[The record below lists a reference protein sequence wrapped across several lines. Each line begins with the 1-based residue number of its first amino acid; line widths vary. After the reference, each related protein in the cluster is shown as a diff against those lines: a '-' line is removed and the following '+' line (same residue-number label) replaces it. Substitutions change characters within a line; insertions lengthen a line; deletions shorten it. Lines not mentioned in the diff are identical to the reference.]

1 MIRVDTLCHTL
12 LRESVLCT
20 SFAKFVHNGAKL
32 VILLIDAI
40 FLAIFAFMKLKRKIV
55 FVFNPVSG
63 TIRLIPVVPIIERFV
78 NRDLY
83 DFSIIS
89 TQYPGHATEIA
100 RQYAAQNYDAVI
112 AVGGDGTVNE
122 VARGLIG
129 TGTALGIIPCGS
141 GNGLAR
147 HLGFS
152 LDPFKAVKWLDKS
165 IFSEIDYGM
174 IEDHPFFCTCGVG
187 FDAKVTDVFS
197 KAGSRGVLT
206 YLESI
211 MKEIATYRNET
222 YKLSF
227 DNSSETFEAFFITC
241 ANADQWGNNAFIAP
255 TASLRDGLLDV
266 IAAHPFT
273 VVDAP
278 LIAFQLF
285 NKTIDKNPKVSV
297 RKCRELTI
305 TRKAPGPAHFDGE
318 PVTLGTEIHVKLIEK
333 GLKVLIPDRR
343 RPI

>member
-1 MIRVDTLCHTL
+1 
-12 LRESVLCT
+12 
-20 SFAKFVHNGAKL
+20 
-32 VILLIDAI
+32 
-40 FLAIFAFMKLKRKIV
+40 MKAKRKIV
-55 FVFNPVSG
+55 FVYNPTSG
-63 TIRLIPVVPIIERFV
+63 TIRLIPVIPIIERFV

-83 DFSIIS
+83 DFSIVS
-89 TQYPGHATEIA
+89 TQYRGHATELA

-122 VARGLIG
+122 VGCGLIG

-147 HLGFS
+147 HLGIS

-187 FDAKVTDVFS
+187 FDAKVTDTFS
-197 KAGSRGVLT
+197 KAGTRGVLT
-206 YLESI
+206 YMESI
-211 MKEIATYRNET
+211 LKEIATYKDKT

-227 DNSSETFEAFFITC
+227 DNSSETFDCFIVTC

-255 TASLRDGLLDV
+255 TASLQDGLMDV
-266 IAAHPFT
+266 VVIHPFT
-273 VVDAP
+273 PLDAP
-278 LIAFQLF
+278 LLAFQLF
-285 NKTIDKNPKVSV
+285 NKLIDKNPKVTV
-297 RKCRELTI
+297 RKCARMTI
-305 TRKAPGPAHFDGE
+305 TRDSEGPAHYDGE
-318 PVTLGTEIHVKLIEK
+318 PVTLGKEIQIQMIHG

-343 RPI
+343 RHI

>member
-1 MIRVDTLCHTL
+1 MNI
-12 LRESVLCT
+12 
-20 SFAKFVHNGAKL
+20 
-32 VILLIDAI
+32 
-40 FLAIFAFMKLKRKIV
+40 KRKIV
-55 FVFNPVSG
+55 FIYNPISG
-63 TIRLIPVVPIIERFV
+63 SRRLIPVVPIIERFV

-83 DFSIIS
+83 DYSIVS
-89 TQYPGHATEIA
+89 TEYKGHATELA
-100 RQYAAQNYDAVI
+100 RQYAAQQYDAVI

-122 VARGLIG
+122 VGCGLIG
-129 TGTALGIIPCGS
+129 TDTALGIIPCGS

-147 HLGFS
+147 HLGIPM
-152 LDPFKAVKWLDKS
+152 DPFKAVKWLDKS
-165 IFSEIDYGM
+165 IFTEIDYGM
-174 IEDHPFFCTCGVG
+174 MENQPFFCTCGVG
-187 FDAKVTDVFS
+187 FDAKVSDSFS

-211 MKEIATYRNET
+211 MKEIATYHNET

-255 TASLRDGLLDV
+255 TASLQDGVLDV
-266 IAAHPFT
+266 ICAHPFS

-285 NKTIDKNPKVSV
+285 NKQIHKNPKVSV
-297 RKCRELTI
+297 RKCRRVTI
-305 TRKAPGPAHFDGE
+305 TRDSEGPAHYDGE
-318 PVTLGTEIHVKLIEK
+318 PVMLGKEIHIEIVSG

-343 RPI
+343 RGI

>member
-1 MIRVDTLCHTL
+1 MNI
-12 LRESVLCT
+12 
-20 SFAKFVHNGAKL
+20 
-32 VILLIDAI
+32 
-40 FLAIFAFMKLKRKIV
+40 KRKIV
-55 FVFNPVSG
+55 FIYNPISG
-63 TIRLIPVVPIIERFV
+63 SRRLIPVVPIIERFV

-83 DFSIIS
+83 DYSIVS
-89 TQYPGHATEIA
+89 TEYKGHATELA
-100 RQYAAQNYDAVI
+100 RQYAAQQYDAVI

-122 VARGLIG
+122 VGCGLIG
-129 TGTALGIIPCGS
+129 TNTALGIIPCGS

-147 HLGFS
+147 HLGIPM
-152 LDPFKAVKWLDKS
+152 DPFKAVKWLDKS
-165 IFSEIDYGM
+165 IFTEIDYGM
-174 IEDHPFFCTCGVG
+174 MENQPFFCTCGVG
-187 FDAKVTDVFS
+187 FDAKVSDSFS

-211 MKEIATYRNET
+211 MKEIATYHNET

-255 TASLRDGLLDV
+255 TASLQDGILDV
-266 IAAHPFT
+266 ICAHPFS

-285 NKTIDKNPKVSV
+285 NKQIHKNPKVSV
-297 RKCRELTI
+297 RKCRRVTI
-305 TRKAPGPAHFDGE
+305 TRDSEGPAHYDGE
-318 PVTLGTEIHVKLIEK
+318 PVMLGKEIHIEIVSG

-343 RPI
+343 RGI